1 MKTDELVKMLATRA
15 GPVERNVT
23 ARRFAT
29 ALGWGVCGG
38 MLYMAIRLGVRPDVH
53 AASFLPMFWMKLAF
67 PLAGAAAA
75 IYMATRLARP
85 GMRLGKAPVVFAA
98 LLLTVWVS
106 GALVLLQS
114 PPEQRD
120 YLIFG
125 RTWKVCPYYIALI
138 SIPVF
143 AAAMWAMKGLA
154 PTRPALAGAAAGLV
168 AGTLAVAVYALHCP
182 EMEAPFLAIWYVL
195 GMLVPVAAGALTGPL
210 LLRW

>member
-15 GPVERNVT
+15 GPVETNVT

-29 ALGWGVCGG
+29 ALGWGTCAAA
-38 MLYMAIRLGVRPDVH
+38 LIMAIRLGVRPDIY

-75 IYMATRLARP
+75 LYLAARLARP
-85 GMRLGKAPVVFAA
+85 GMRAGKAFAVFAA

-106 GALVLLQS
+106 GALVLLNAA
-114 PPEQRD
+114 PEQRS

-125 RTWKVCPYYIALI
+125 QTWRVCPYYIALI
-138 SIPVF
+138 STPVF

-154 PTRPALAGAAAGLV
+154 PTRPVLAGGAAGLV
-168 AGTLAVAVYALHCP
+168 AGTIGVAVYALHCP

-195 GMLVPVAAGALTGPL
+195 GMLIPVAAGALLGPL